1 MIIILFD
8 TYIFIGKSVSMDVL
22 KTHIV
27 NGVFVSATLDI
38 PKPGDNAV
46 TQRSQ
51 K

>member
-1 MIIILFD
+1 MLFD
-8 TYIFIGKSVSMDVL
+8 ICIFLGKSVSMDVL

-46 TQRSQ
+46 TRKSQ